1 MRWVVRIEREDDG
14 SEPDVI
20 RIERSRMEDAAG
32 LGLTLEDG
40 KRIMALLQ
48 KRVLADQ
55 LREHCRSSRL
65 CSVCART
72 RAIKANVSS
81 RWRPTSTASAAIAKD
96 VMAITSF
103 REAESKMKN
112 RKNDEEHAA
121 PPDGADAREIAMPLE
136 DEPLGDRRHAERLS
150 PGVE

>member
-14 SEPDVI
+14 SESDVI

-72 RAIKANVSS
+72 RAIKDCRQRVIDTIFG
-81 RWRPTSTASAAIAKD
+81 RLRVD
-96 VMAITSF
+96 
-103 REAESKMKN
+103 
-112 RKNDEEHAA
+112 A
-121 PPDGADAREIAMPLE
+121 PRYERCRCGADRHPPRPSQLSSLAEFCRSCLGFRPGLE
-136 DEPLGDRRHAERLS
+136 LTCRIVKPPRS
-150 PGVE
+150 